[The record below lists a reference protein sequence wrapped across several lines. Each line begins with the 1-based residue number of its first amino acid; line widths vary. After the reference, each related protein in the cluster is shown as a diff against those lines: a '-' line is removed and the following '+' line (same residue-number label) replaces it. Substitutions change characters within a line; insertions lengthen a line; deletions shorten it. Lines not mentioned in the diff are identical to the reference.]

1 MTEETQKTLQEE
13 RQLPVEVF
21 QTMER
26 RDENQILAEMR
37 GEIIE
42 ELIYDIEIHGRRVTN
57 LSYAGVKEATRRRG
71 NIEILEVRT
80 EESDSEIRALVR
92 VRDHDN
98 RIDVLGASAAE
109 KSKPFAYTLAVN
121 KAERNAFAKLIP
133 AKWYAVL
140 IDEWLQRHGQKP
152 TQPQPQ
158 PTTCVEKPIETSVP
172 VTKEAIAQ
180 LGIKQFPLI
189 EGTRA
194 VGMLNVLTDGT
205 EATLVPEKPV
215 SSEDPAIRNFLVPR
229 IFDALKQK
237 YSDFQYAL
245 RTEGGYIT
253 AVLLRG
259 PLDDQHAKE
268 IANAAKWAFLRA
280 WEREHQPDK

>member
-1 MTEETQKTLQEE
+1 MTEEAQRPLQEE
-13 RQLPVEVF
+13 KQLPVEVF

-26 RDENQILAEMR
+26 RDENQILAEMQ
-37 GEIIE
+37 GELVE
-42 ELIYDIEIHGRRVTN
+42 ELVYDIQIQGRRVTN

-80 EESDSEIRALVR
+80 EESDNEIRALVR

-133 AKWYAVL
+133 AKGYAVL

-158 PTTCVEKPIETSVP
+158 PSTPTEKPIETVVP
-172 VTKEAIAQ
+172 ITKEATAQ
-180 LGIKQFPLI
+180 PGIKQVPLI

-194 VGMLNVLTDGT
+194 IGMLNVSTDGR
-205 EATLVPEKPV
+205 EATLVPERPV
-215 SSEDPAIRNFLVPR
+215 DSEDPAIRSFLIPR
-229 IFDALKQK
+229 VFDALKQK
-237 YSDFQYAL
+237 YPDFQYAL
-245 RTEGGYIT
+245 HIKNKEIT
-253 AVLLRG
+253 AILLKG

-268 IANAAKWAFLRA
+268 IASAAKWAFQRA
-280 WEREHQPDK
+280 MDRESK

>member
-1 MTEETQKTLQEE
+1 
-13 RQLPVEVF
+13 LPVEVF

-37 GEIIE
+37 GEFLE
-42 ELIYDIEIHGRRVTN
+42 ELVYDIEIQGRRVTN

-80 EESDSEIRALVR
+80 EETDNEIRALVR
-92 VRDHDN
+92 VRDHEN

-152 TQPQPQ
+152 AQPIAPS
-158 PTTCVEKPIETSVP
+158 EKPIETTIP
-172 VTKEAIAQ
+172 ITKEATAQ
-180 LGIKQFPLI
+180 PGIKQVPLI

-194 VGMLNVLTDGT
+194 IGMLNVSTDGR
-205 EATLVPEKPV
+205 EATLVPERPV
-215 SSEDPAIRNFLVPR
+215 DSEDPAIRSFLIPR
-229 IFDALKQK
+229 VFDALKQK
-237 YSDFQYAL
+237 YPDFQYTL
-245 RTEGGYIT
+245 RTENRQLT
-253 AVLLRG
+253 AILLRG

-280 WEREHQPDK
+280 MDREPR